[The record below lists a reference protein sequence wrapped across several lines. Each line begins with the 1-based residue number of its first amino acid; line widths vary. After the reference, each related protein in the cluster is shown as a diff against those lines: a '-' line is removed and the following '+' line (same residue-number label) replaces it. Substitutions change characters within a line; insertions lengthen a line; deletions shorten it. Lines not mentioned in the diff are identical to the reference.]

1 MAIAFLNGNVFVGD
15 GEILVKGSVLIDG
28 DRIVKVTNQDDI
40 TIQDNEKINIQGYT
54 LFPGFIDCHVHF
66 CLDGGVDPVS
76 SLLKEDR
83 YITAF
88 KAAKFAKDTLM
99 TGITTVRNM
108 GGVDYI
114 DLAVRDAIKSGL
126 ILGPRMLASGRLICM
141 TGGHGWQIG
150 GREADG
156 QDEVRRAVRE
166 QIKKGCD
173 IVKFMA
179 TGGVI
184 TPGVDP
190 GSSQLTE
197 DELHAGIEEA
207 HKAGRKTATHA
218 QEEKGILNAL
228 KAGIDSIEHG
238 FFLNEEAADLMNK
251 KNIPLIPTLKP
262 ILDVVNNA
270 GKEGIPDFV
279 IEKVNQVK
287 PKMINSLKM
296 AIEAGLV
303 IGMGTDAGTPFNF
316 HGENLNEIVFLS
328 KHGLSNNKALQSATL
343 IAAKIL
349 GLDNTI
355 GSIKEDKIADIIIIK
370 GNPLENIEILN
381 DKDSIV
387 FIMKSGNIVKNC
399 ITTGR

>member
-1 MAIAFLNGNVFVGD
+1 MAIAFLNGNIFIGD
-15 GEILVKGSVLIDG
+15 GEILEKGSVLIDG
-28 DRIVKVTNQDDI
+28 DRIVKITNQDNI
-40 TIQDNEKINIQGYT
+40 INQDNEKINIQGYT

-66 CLDGGVDPVS
+66 CLDGSVDPVS
-76 SLLKEDR
+76 SLLKENR

-99 TGITTVRNM
+99 TGITTVRDM
-108 GGVDYI
+108 GGIDYI
-114 DLAVRDAIKSGL
+114 DLVVRDAIKNGL

-173 IVKFMA
+173 IIKLMA

-207 HKAGRKTATHA
+207 HKAGRKTAAHA
-218 QEEKGILNAL
+218 QGEKGILNAL

-262 ILDVVNNA
+262 ILDVMNNA

-279 IEKVNQVK
+279 IEKVNQIK

-296 AIEAGLV
+296 AIETGLT

-328 KHGLSNNKALQSATL
+328 KHGLSNSKALQSATL

-349 GLDNTI
+349 GLDNII
-355 GSIKEDKIADIIIIK
+355 GSIKEDKMADIIIIK
-370 GNPLENIEILN
+370 GNPLENIKILN
-381 DKDSIV
+381 DRDSIV

-399 ITTGR
+399 ITANR

>member
-1 MAIAFLNGNVFVGD
+1 
-15 GEILVKGSVLIDG
+15 
-28 DRIVKVTNQDDI
+28 
-40 TIQDNEKINIQGYT
+40 
-54 LFPGFIDCHVHF
+54 
-66 CLDGGVDPVS
+66 
-76 SLLKEDR
+76 
-83 YITAF
+83 
-88 KAAKFAKDTLM
+88 
-99 TGITTVRNM
+99 
-108 GGVDYI
+108 
-114 DLAVRDAIKSGL
+114 
-126 ILGPRMLASGRLICM
+126 M

-166 QIKKGCD
+166 QIKKGCN
-173 IVKFMA
+173 IVKLMA

-207 HKAGRKTATHA
+207 HKAGRKTAAHA
-218 QEEKGILNAL
+218 QGEKGILNAL
-228 KAGIDSIEHG
+228 KAGIDCIEHG
-238 FFLNEEAADLMNK
+238 FFLNEEATDFMNK

-262 ILDVVNNA
+262 ILDVANNA
-270 GKEGIPDFV
+270 EKEGVPDFV
-279 IEKVNQVK
+279 IEKVNQIK
-287 PKMINSLKM
+287 PKMLNSLKM
-296 AIEAGLV
+296 SIEAGLI

-316 HGENLNEIVFLS
+316 HGENLKEIVFLS
-328 KHGLSNNKALQSATL
+328 KYGLSTNKALQSATL

-349 GLDNTI
+349 GLDNDI
-355 GSIKEDKIADIIIIK
+355 GSIKEDKMADIIIIK

-399 ITTGR
+399 ITTSC

>member
-1 MAIAFLNGNVFVGD
+1 MAIAFLNGNIFIGD
-15 GEILVKGSVLIDG
+15 GEILEKGSVLVDG
-28 DRIVKVTNQDDI
+28 DRIVKVTNQDNVI
-40 TIQDNEKINIQGYT
+40 IQDIEKINIQGCT

-66 CLDGGVDPVS
+66 CLDGSVDPVS
-76 SLLKEDR
+76 SLLKENR

-99 TGITTVRNM
+99 TGITTVRDM
-108 GGVDYI
+108 GGIDYI
-114 DLAVRDAIKSGL
+114 DLAIRNAIKSGL
-126 ILGPRMLASGRLICM
+126 ILGPRMLASGRMICM

-166 QIKKGCD
+166 QIKKGCN
-173 IVKFMA
+173 IVKLMA

-207 HKAGRKTATHA
+207 HKAGRKTAAHA
-218 QEEKGILNAL
+218 QGEKGILNAL
-228 KAGIDSIEHG
+228 KAGIDCIEHG
-238 FFLNEEAADLMNK
+238 FFLNEEATDFMNK

-262 ILDVVNNA
+262 ILDVANNA
-270 GKEGIPDFV
+270 EKEGVPDFV
-279 IEKVNQVK
+279 IEKVNQIK
-287 PKMINSLKM
+287 PKMLNSLKM
-296 AIEAGLV
+296 SIEAGLI

-316 HGENLNEIVFLS
+316 HGENFNEIVFLS
-328 KHGLSNNKALQSATL
+328 KYGLSTNKALQSATL

-349 GLDNTI
+349 GLDNDI
-355 GSIKEDKIADIIIIK
+355 GSIKEDKMADIIIIK

-381 DKDSIV
+381 DRDSIV

-399 ITTGR
+399 ITTSC